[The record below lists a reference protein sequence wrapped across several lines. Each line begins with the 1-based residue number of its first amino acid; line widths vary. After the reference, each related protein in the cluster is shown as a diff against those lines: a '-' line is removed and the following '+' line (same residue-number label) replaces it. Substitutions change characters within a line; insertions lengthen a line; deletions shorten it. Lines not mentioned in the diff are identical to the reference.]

1 MCPGVAIRVPNRG
14 ILQANAW
21 GAETLLDAYEAA
33 LHAVHPSRVLPE
45 VIEASG
51 DCIRVKGVGRYCGY
65 PVYIA
70 GFGKAA
76 RSMAEAAL
84 EARGDRVQGGTVIAP
99 HGFGGRLGP
108 VEVLEGDHPVPRE
121 ATLRSSMRLLEFLHS
136 LPRQALLLVLVSGGG
151 SALFEVPA
159 PGLSLEDIAETTK
172 LLMKAGADIYE
183 LNSVR
188 KHLSSVKG
196 GQLLRHTAAR
206 PVIGLYMSDVPGD
219 RLDTIASGPTVPDPT
234 SYQDAYNALRG
245 HGVWEKTPEP
255 VRRHIL
261 RGLRGEVPET
271 PKPGDPVFNNTA
283 NTVVARNRDAI
294 AAAARLL
301 EKRGHRVLVLTDT
314 LRGEARETAKTLAS
328 ILEAMQR
335 GILGPG
341 ASYTALVAG
350 GETTVTVRGDG
361 RGGRSQELCLSLA
374 LELHRLRL
382 LKPPYAALCA
392 GTDGVDGNSPAAG
405 AVIDHD
411 AVRKALSQGLDLLD
425 ALRRNDS
432 YTLLS
437 RLGLAIDTGGYTGV
451 NVNDV
456 LIALLGQQDR
466 LSSPIRSAP

>member
-1 MCPGVAIRVPNRG
+1 MPSRVLNRG
-14 ILQANAW
+14 TLQANAW
-21 GAETLLDAYEAA
+21 GAETLLDAYEEA

-51 DCIRVKGVGRYCGY
+51 DCIRVKGLGDYCSR

-84 EARGDRVQGGTVIAP
+84 EALGDRVQGGVVIAP

-108 VEVLEGDHPVPRE
+108 VEVLEGDHPVPGE
-121 ATLRSSMRLLEFLHS
+121 ATLRSSMQLLEFLRS
-136 LPRQALLLVLVSGGG
+136 LPRRALLLVLVSGGG

-159 PGLSLEDIAETTK
+159 PGLSLEDVAETTK
-172 LLMKAGADIYE
+172 LLMGAGADIYE

-196 GQLLRHTAAR
+196 GQLLRHAAAR

-234 SYQDAYNALRG
+234 SFQDAYNALRS

-271 PKPGDPVFNNTA
+271 PKPGDPVFNHTA
-283 NTVVARNRDAI
+283 NTVAARNRDAI

-314 LRGEARETAKTLAS
+314 LRGEAREAAKTLAS

-335 GILGPG
+335 GVLGPG
-341 ASYTALVAG
+341 SYTALVAG

-405 AVIDHD
+405 ALIDHD
-411 AVRKALSQGLDLLD
+411 AVRKALSQGLDPLD
-425 ALRRNDS
+425 ALKRNDS

-456 LIALLGQQDR
+456 LIAVTG
-466 LSSPIRSAP
+466 I